1 MWTDWNVA
9 QKIFFLIAAPAT
21 VLLIV
26 QIVMMLIGFGSG
38 GDADADCDCDV
49 DCDCDCDVDV
59 SDGGEVLDADHGFGL
74 FTVRGLI
81 AFFTVGGWVGY
92 TLSDNHVVLAVILA
106 LASGGLALVLM
117 GLLLKWLTS
126 LQSNGNLRYDDA
138 IGLIGDVYLTV
149 PPKDNGKGKIN
160 VLLNERLTELSAV
173 QTGEAPIQTGKKV
186 KIIGV
191 IADSFL
197 VEEA

>member
-49 DCDCDCDVDV
+49 DCDCDIDV

-92 TLSDNHVVLAVILA
+92 TLSDNHVVLAVILSVV
-106 LASGGLALVLM
+106 SGGLALVLM

-149 PPKDNGKGKIN
+149 PPKDSGKGKIN

-173 QTGEAPIQTGKKV
+173 QMGESPIPTGKKV

>member
-38 GDADADCDCDV
+38 GDTDADCDCDV

-173 QTGEAPIQTGKKV
+173 QTGETPIQTGKKV

>member
-38 GDADADCDCDV
+38 GDTDA
-49 DCDCDCDVDV
+49 DCDCDVDV

-173 QTGEAPIQTGKKV
+173 QTGETPIQTGKKV